1 LLTDINVK
9 IGLHK
14 EKWIVDL
21 QLNCIVGLQKMIDY
35 SPHTKYTAQKI
46 QDKVTRGAYFY
57 SSFSI
62 DDGIGSTTNIKKLIE
77 KLTLRYDL
85 NLTSR
90 QRNYRLKTGK
100 PIADLIVQDVIYENR
115 WQFILLIT
123 TPNSHKHSKQ
133 ISPPNEEQKQIGK
146 DKIFEIEELSF
157 SRENIIAETDL
168 IHNYFNDDEAF
179 QFVMSKPYLELD
191 FAGCSAELIRM
202 THKKYKSN
210 SDKFY
215 KTPSKPFSWTWR
227 WKKEVIAK
235 KKSDLVSIINR
246 YVSQTNKVKPIE
258 DLVKWQSYFQTY
270 AVFRGMR
277 QQVGRLYALGKLF
290 LYSRSKQRWDDQNLP
305 TLKLYFLPR
314 LELYA
319 ESYEEYCLRREIY
332 TNFDLELPRYISLT
346 LDMDKV
352 INFVDKMEKKQH
364 S

>member
-1 LLTDINVK
+1 
-9 IGLHK
+9 
-14 EKWIVDL
+14 
-21 QLNCIVGLQKMIDY
+21 MIDY

-100 PIADLIVQDVIYENR
+100 PIADLIVQDVMYENR

-133 ISPPNEEQKQIGK
+133 TMHYTEQQKQIGK
-146 DKIFEIEELSF
+146 DKIVEMEELSF
-157 SRENIIAETDL
+157 SREHIIAETDL
-168 IHNYFNDDEAF
+168 IHNYFNDDESLKF
-179 QFVMSKPYLELD
+179 IMSKPYLELD
-191 FAGCSAELIRM
+191 FAGCSAELVRM

-215 KTPSKPFSWTWR
+215 RTPSKPFSWTWR
-227 WKKEVIAK
+227 WKKEVVAK
-235 KKSDLVSIINR
+235 KKTDLVNIINR
-246 YVSQTNKVKPIE
+246 YVSQTNKAKPIE
-258 DLVKWQSYFQTY
+258 DLVKWQTYFQTY

-277 QQVGRLYALGKLF
+277 QQVGRLYTLGRLF
-290 LYSRSKQRWDDQNLP
+290 LYSRGKQRWDDENLP
-305 TLKLYFLPR
+305 ILKLYFLPR
-314 LELYA
+314 CKMYA
-319 ESYEEYCLRREIY
+319 ESYDEYRLRREIY
-332 TNFDLELPRYISLT
+332 VNFDVELPREMASKPDWNMVQNY
-346 LDMDKV
+346 LDEF
-352 INFVDKMEKKQH
+352 N
-364 S
+364 

>member
-1 LLTDINVK
+1 
-9 IGLHK
+9 
-14 EKWIVDL
+14 
-21 QLNCIVGLQKMIDY
+21 MIDY

-77 KLTLRYDL
+77 KLTVRYNL

-90 QRNYRLKTGK
+90 QRNYRLKTGR

-123 TPNSHKHSKQ
+123 TPNSHRHSRQ
-133 ISPPNEEQKQIGK
+133 PIHSTEQQKQIGK

-157 SRENIIAETDL
+157 YKEDIINETNL
-168 IHNYFNDDEAF
+168 IHSYFNDDEALK
-179 QFVMSKPYLELD
+179 FVMSKPYLELD
-191 FAGCSAELIRM
+191 FAGCSAEFVRM

-215 KTPSKPFSWTWR
+215 RTPSKPFSWTWR
-227 WKKEVIAK
+227 WKKEVVAK
-235 KKSDLVSIINR
+235 KKTDLVNTINR
-246 YVSQTNKVKPIE
+246 YVSQTHKTKAIE

-277 QQVGRLYALGKLF
+277 QQVGRLTTLGKLF
-290 LYSRSKQRWDDQNLP
+290 FFSRTKQRWDDENLP
-305 TLKLYFLPR
+305 TLKLYFAPR
-314 LELYA
+314 YKIYA
-319 ESYEEYCLRREIY
+319 ESYDEYYLRREVYINY
-332 TNFDLELPRYISLT
+332 DIEVPREIVLSRDWNQIVQILKDT
-346 LDMDKV
+346 
-352 INFVDKMEKKQH
+352 
-364 S
+364 

>member
-1 LLTDINVK
+1 
-9 IGLHK
+9 
-14 EKWIVDL
+14 
-21 QLNCIVGLQKMIDY
+21 MIDY
-35 SPHTKYTAQKI
+35 SPHTKYAAQKI

-57 SSFSI
+57 SLFSI

-133 ISPPNEEQKQIGK
+133 PIHANEQQEQIGK
-146 DKIFEIEELSF
+146 DKIYEMEELSF
-157 SRENIIAETDL
+157 TRENIIAETDL
-168 IHNYFNDDEAF
+168 IHNYFKNGEVLK
-179 QFVMSKPYLELD
+179 FVMSKPYLELD
-191 FAGCSAELIRM
+191 FAGCSAELVRM
-202 THKKYKSN
+202 THKKYKAN

-215 KTPSKPFSWTWR
+215 KTPNKPFSWTWR

-235 KKSDLVSIINR
+235 KKTDLVNIINR
-246 YVSQTNKVKPIE
+246 YVSQPNKAKPIE

-277 QQVGRLYALGKLF
+277 QQVGRLYTLGKLF
-290 LYSRSKQRWDDQNLP
+290 LYSRGKKRWDDLNLP
-305 TLKLYFLPR
+305 TMKLYFLPR

-319 ESYEEYCLRREIY
+319 ESYDEYCLRRDIY
-332 TNFDLELPRYISLT
+332 VHFGKELPRKLSKTEQWNEIDDFLNA
-346 LDMDKV
+346 
-352 INFVDKMEKKQH
+352 I
-364 S
+364 

>member
-1 LLTDINVK
+1 MTDINVK

-62 DDGIGSTTNIKKLIE
+62 DDGIGSTTNIKILTE

>member
-1 LLTDINVK
+1 
-9 IGLHK
+9 
-14 EKWIVDL
+14 
-21 QLNCIVGLQKMIDY
+21 MIDY

-77 KLTLRYDL
+77 KLTLRYNL

-90 QRNYRLKTGK
+90 QRNYRLKTGQ

-123 TPNSHKHSKQ
+123 TPNSHRHSKQ
-133 ISPPNEEQKQIGK
+133 PIHANEQQEQIGK
-146 DKIFEIEELSF
+146 DKIFEMQELAF
-157 SRENIIAETDL
+157 SREHIIADTDL
-168 IHNYFNDDEAF
+168 IHSYFKDDEVLK
-179 QFVMSKPYLELD
+179 FVMSKPYLELD
-191 FAGCSAELIRM
+191 FAGCSAELVRM

-215 KTPSKPFSWTWR
+215 RTPSKPFSWTWR
-227 WKKEVIAK
+227 WKKEVVAK
-235 KKSDLVSIINR
+235 KKMDLVNIINR
-246 YVSQTNKVKPIE
+246 YVSQTNKAKPIE

-277 QQVGRLYALGKLF
+277 QQVGRLYTLGKLF
-290 LYSRSKQRWDDQNLP
+290 LYSRSKQRWDDQKLP
-305 TLKLYFLPR
+305 ILKLYFLPR

-319 ESYEEYCLRREIY
+319 ESYDEYCLRRDIY
-332 TNFDLELPRYISLT
+332 VHFGKELPRKLSKTEQWNEIDDFLNA
-346 LDMDKV
+346 
-352 INFVDKMEKKQH
+352 I
-364 S
+364 

>member
-1 LLTDINVK
+1 
-9 IGLHK
+9 
-14 EKWIVDL
+14 
-21 QLNCIVGLQKMIDY
+21 MIDY

-62 DDGIGSTTNIKKLIE
+62 DDGIDSTTNIKKLIE
-77 KLTLRYDL
+77 KLTIRYDL

-123 TPNSHKHSKQ
+123 TPNSHRHSKRPIHSTEQ
-133 ISPPNEEQKQIGK
+133 QKQIGK
-146 DKIFEIEELSF
+146 DKIFEVEESSF
-157 SRENIIAETDL
+157 SREHIIAETDL
-168 IHNYFNDDEAF
+168 IHDYFKDDEVLK
-179 QFVMSKPYLELD
+179 FVMSKPYLELD
-191 FAGCSAELIRM
+191 FADCSAELVRM

-235 KKSDLVSIINR
+235 KKTDLVNIINR
-246 YVSQTNKVKPIE
+246 YVSQTNKTKPID
-258 DLVKWQSYFQTY
+258 DLIKWQSYFQTY

-277 QQVGRLYALGKLF
+277 QQVGRLYTLGKLF
-290 LYSRSKQRWDDQNLP
+290 LYSRSKQRWDDQKLP
-305 TLKLYFLPR
+305 ILKLYFLPR

-319 ESYEEYCLRREIY
+319 ESYDEYCLRRDIY
-332 TNFDLELPRYISLT
+332 VHFGKELPRKLSKTEQWNEIDDFLNA
-346 LDMDKV
+346 
-352 INFVDKMEKKQH
+352 I
-364 S
+364 

>member
-1 LLTDINVK
+1 
-9 IGLHK
+9 
-14 EKWIVDL
+14 
-21 QLNCIVGLQKMIDY
+21 MIDY

-62 DDGIGSTTNIKKLIE
+62 DDGIDSTTNIKKLIE

-115 WQFILLIT
+115 WQFIILIT
-123 TPNSHKHSKQ
+123 TPNSHRHSKQ
-133 ISPPNEEQKQIGK
+133 PIHSTEQQKQISK
-146 DKIFEIEELSF
+146 DKIFEMEELSF
-157 SRENIIAETDL
+157 SREHILAETDL
-168 IHNYFNDDEAF
+168 IYSYFNDDETLK
-179 QFVMSKPYLELD
+179 FVMSKPYLELD
-191 FAGCSAELIRM
+191 FAGCSAELVRM

-215 KTPSKPFSWTWR
+215 RTPSKPFSWTWR
-227 WKKEVIAK
+227 WKKDVIAK
-235 KKSDLVSIINR
+235 KKTDLVNIINR
-246 YVSQTNKVKPIE
+246 YVSQTSKMKPIE
-258 DLVKWQSYFQTY
+258 DLIKWQSYFQTY

-277 QQVGRLYALGKLF
+277 QQVGRLYTLGKLF
-290 LYSRSKQRWDDQNLP
+290 LYSRGKHKWDDQNLP

-319 ESYEEYCLRREIY
+319 ESYDEYCLRRQIY

-346 LDMDKV
+346 LDMDNV
-352 INFVDKMEKKQH
+352 IKHIDKMEKKQL

>member
-1 LLTDINVK
+1 
-9 IGLHK
+9 
-14 EKWIVDL
+14 
-21 QLNCIVGLQKMIDY
+21 MIDY

-62 DDGIGSTTNIKKLIE
+62 DNGIGSTTNIKKLIE
-77 KLTLRYDL
+77 KLKLRYDL

-100 PIADLIVQDVIYENR
+100 PIADLIVQDVMYENR

-133 ISPPNEEQKQIGK
+133 PIHSNEQQKQIGK

-157 SRENIIAETDL
+157 SREHIIAETDL
-168 IHNYFNDDEAF
+168 IHDYFKDDEVLNF
-179 QFVMSKPYLELD
+179 IMSKPYLELD
-191 FAGCSAELIRM
+191 FSGYSAELVRM

-235 KKSDLVSIINR
+235 KKTDLINIINR
-246 YVSQTNKVKPIE
+246 YVSQTNKAKPIE
-258 DLVKWQSYFQTY
+258 DLNKWQSYFQTY

-277 QQVGRLYALGKLF
+277 QQVGRLYTLGKLF
-290 LYSRSKQRWDDQNLP
+290 LYSRSKQRWDDSNLP
-305 TLKLYFLPR
+305 ILKLYFAPR
-314 LELYA
+314 YEIYA

-332 TNFDLELPRYISLT
+332 FNYDLELPRELAKSCNWIEI
-346 LDMDKV
+346 D
-352 INFVDKMEKKQH
+352 NFVSRYM
-364 S
+364 

>member
-1 LLTDINVK
+1 
-9 IGLHK
+9 
-14 EKWIVDL
+14 
-21 QLNCIVGLQKMIDY
+21 MIDY

-62 DDGIGSTTNIKKLIE
+62 DNGIGSTTNIKKLIE
-77 KLTLRYDL
+77 KLTDRYDL

-123 TPNSHKHSKQ
+123 TPNSHRHSKQ
-133 ISPPNEEQKQIGK
+133 PIHANEQQEQIGK
-146 DKIFEIEELSF
+146 DKIFEMQELAF
-157 SRENIIAETDL
+157 SREHIIAETDL
-168 IHNYFNDDEAF
+168 IHSYFKDDEVLK
-179 QFVMSKPYLELD
+179 FVMSKPYLELD
-191 FAGCSAELIRM
+191 FAGCSAELVRM

-215 KTPSKPFSWTWR
+215 RTPSKPFSWTWR

-235 KKSDLVSIINR
+235 KKTELINIINR
-246 YVSQTNKVKPIE
+246 YVSQSDKANPIE
-258 DLVKWQSYFQTY
+258 DLKNWQSYFQTY

-277 QQVGRLYALGKLF
+277 QQVGRLYTLGKLF
-290 LYSRSKQRWDDQNLP
+290 LYSRGKQRWDDLNLP
-305 TLKLYFLPR
+305 ILKLYFLPR

-319 ESYEEYCLRREIY
+319 DSYEEYCLRREIY
-332 TNFDLELPRYISLT
+332 INYDIELPRRLAQNCDWNKIDSFLSNIK
-346 LDMDKV
+346 D
-352 INFVDKMEKKQH
+352 

>member
-1 LLTDINVK
+1 
-9 IGLHK
+9 
-14 EKWIVDL
+14 
-21 QLNCIVGLQKMIDY
+21 MIDY

-62 DDGIGSTTNIKKLIE
+62 DNGIGSTTNIKKLIE
-77 KLTLRYDL
+77 KLTDRYDL

-123 TPNSHKHSKQ
+123 TPNSHRHSKQ
-133 ISPPNEEQKQIGK
+133 PIHANEQQEQIGK
-146 DKIFEIEELSF
+146 DKIFEMQELAF
-157 SRENIIAETDL
+157 SREHIIADTDL
-168 IHNYFNDDEAF
+168 IHSYFKDDEVLK
-179 QFVMSKPYLELD
+179 FVMSKPYLELD
-191 FAGCSAELIRM
+191 FAGCSAELVRM

-215 KTPSKPFSWTWR
+215 RTPSKPFSWTWR
-227 WKKEVIAK
+227 WKKEVVAK
-235 KKSDLVSIINR
+235 KKIDLVNIINR
-246 YVSQTNKVKPIE
+246 YVSQTNKAKPIE

-277 QQVGRLYALGKLF
+277 QQVGRLYTLGKLF
-290 LYSRSKQRWDDQNLP
+290 LYSRSKQRWDDQKLP
-305 TLKLYFLPR
+305 ILKLYFLPR

-319 ESYEEYCLRREIY
+319 ESYDEYCLRRDIY
-332 TNFDLELPRYISLT
+332 VHFGKELPRKLSKTEQWNEIDYFLNAI
-346 LDMDKV
+346 
-352 INFVDKMEKKQH
+352 
-364 S
+364 